1 MPATTKEP
9 KFTSSRTEDWRSLAE
24 AQRANKTRPTQSQV
38 KRDHDGVVQPNVFGL
53 KNLAIF
59 GALLAAG
66 YLIDGALSGKRVD
79 GGRGGPFRKTV
90 DALVSPLRRLTG
102 GGTGGRGG
110 WKEKSPAEMAR
121 LAAEKRSGGAKSKK
135 VKGKGKKRG

>member
-1 MPATTKEP
+1 MPATTTEP

-24 AQRANKTRPTQSQV
+24 AQRASKPRPTSQV
-38 KRDHDGVVQPNVFGL
+38 KRGVVQPNVFGL

-59 GALLAAG
+59 GALLTAG

-79 GGRGGPFRKTV
+79 GGRGGPFRKMV

-102 GGTGGRGG
+102 GGTGGG
-110 WKEKSPAEMAR
+110 WKSKSPAEMAR

-135 VKGKGKKRG
+135 GKGKGKKKRG

>member
-1 MPATTKEP
+1 M
-9 KFTSSRTEDWRSLAE
+9 
-24 AQRANKTRPTQSQV
+24 
-38 KRDHDGVVQPNVFGL
+38 FGL

-59 GALLAAG
+59 GALLTAG

-79 GGRGGPFRKTV
+79 GGRGGPFRKMV

-135 VKGKGKKRG
+135 GKGKGKKKRG